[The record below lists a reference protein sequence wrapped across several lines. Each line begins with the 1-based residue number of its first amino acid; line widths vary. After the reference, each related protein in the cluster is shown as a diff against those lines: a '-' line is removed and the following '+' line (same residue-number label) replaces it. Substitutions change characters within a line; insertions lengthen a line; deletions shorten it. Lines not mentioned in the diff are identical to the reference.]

1 MQQDYETEF
10 FWRKKRLDPR
20 RRFNLLLLEYG
31 EIYYENLSVFQYPVP
46 NQYMKFV
53 QSDALKVKGRLHV
66 CSRSIIFEPAEV
78 KRPLL
83 KFPYKLLNSELEKF
97 PLKPEDIDHCSTI
110 ASGFATFRCSGYF
123 EMKDNDKVGPYKYI
137 DCDSSSNQAS
147 VEKTVIPESR
157 FIFALVHTD
166 STAFFL
172 TIKNLREELNK
183 SQRGEGLTTLSFQQ
197 SEQKSAKM
205 SAFDS
210 SQLLDFHE
218 QQLFPDLVNVTR
230 VGPLVLHP
238 GGIMV
243 TGSRIYFQPSNLNNI
258 GDLIQHFDVRKIKR
272 IFSRRYLLRQIGMEI
287 FFTDAGSGNDS
298 TKSLS
303 SVYFVFESNSA
314 RDNMVSII
322 EGLPSFPV
330 KAKDGSGSM
339 HAMTRKW
346 QLKEISNFDYLLYL
360 NSEADRS
367 FSDLTQY
374 PIMPHIIA
382 DYESKVLDLTKASS
396 FRDLTKPIGAL
407 NQQRLAFFKERYESM
422 SSVATE
428 ASSSGSTAFPPPFL
442 YGTHYSTPGYVLYY
456 LVRVAPEHMLCL
468 QNGKFD
474 AADRMFYSISGM
486 FSSCLSNPA
495 DLKELI
501 PEFFDGEGEFLS
513 NSECLN
519 LGRRHD
525 GDRVDDVELPPWAR
539 NPKDFIKK
547 CRQAL
552 ECKYVSER
560 LHHWID
566 LIFGYKQR
574 GEEALLADN
583 LFYHLTYEG
592 ALDLDNDSIENNG
605 KQSKQRI
612 MEREAIDVQIQ
623 EFGQTPKQLFSSPHP
638 TRVGTKEDVDD
649 LQSVKSPGKSVK
661 LSATAATN
669 SNSNS
674 NSDPGKIMKV
684 VSPSPT
690 ARSAKIEVTPSK
702 TPKGPLELLPIS
714 TPLIPAAKISP
725 SNQLKSNSDVK
736 PKLTVV
742 SSNGEDIN
750 PDNGNNKVTSS
761 GHVTSLSSSTDVRK
775 GSTGM
780 IHLGDDFRAEVTR
793 ELLVQRGLQDLHQ
806 SSEGSD
812 VSDLLVSGAL
822 VVQKKGAVQVENGKK
837 SGICDKNEDT
847 PIGSNKFTDGMFG
860 SGSSVMQSAAPLK
873 SRIQSL
879 WGTITDKTIS
889 IIRQDKSRTDSASFS
904 SKLGIEAEA
913 EAGAGT
919 LSIDLSEKKAST
931 PSSSDANSPVAHV
944 SNKGTLNCVNN
955 NYHNRNTSLNQPLAT
970 KNTNNGVNGGSSEIE
985 RIDLQLWMEHQFPKG
1000 APITSL
1006 SALQVSS
1013 SISDVSLLICAIT
1026 KDATLTILT
1035 ADFNHPA
1042 LIKSATE
1049 ESTKSFNAGGGEGG
1063 GGLGGGWQSISE
1075 KEDYTDDGQTKDG
1088 VRLISF
1094 RHRHTFNASG
1104 DSAALD
1110 LISRPLGFLP
1120 TMFTTAF
1127 MNSQDTLHFPFPC
1140 CCKLSQD
1147 ATKVSVF
1154 SQKGQDCHLL
1164 RYYLIKLSNY
1174 FTLIVSHLLRN
1185 IIAKPTMTLYFL
1197 HQLIYLFES
1206 YLICHI
1212 TVFHIPATQ
1221 CPMRSSSIRVLSAR
1235 SAVQH
1240 RTQPRRR
1247 AHHSEDGESV

>member
-1 MQQDYETEF
+1 MQQDYETEY

-83 KFPYKLLNSELEKF
+83 KFPYKLLTSDLEKF

-123 EMKDNDKVGPYKYI
+123 EMKDNDKIGPYKYI
-137 DCDSSSNQAS
+137 DCDSSGNQAS
-147 VEKTVIPESR
+147 VEKIVIPESR

-172 TIKNLREELNK
+172 TIRNLREELNK

-210 SQLLDFHE
+210 SQLLDFQE

-287 FFTDAGSGNDS
+287 FFTDTGSGGDS

-322 EGLPSFPV
+322 EGLPSFPD

-513 NSECLN
+513 NNECLN

-605 KQSKQRI
+605 KQTKQRI

-661 LSATAATN
+661 LSSTNTTTNSN

-690 ARSAKIEVTPSK
+690 ARAAKIEVTPTITSK
-702 TPKGPLELLPIS
+702 APSELLQIS

-725 SNQLKSNSDVK
+725 SNQLKSSVDVK
-736 PKLTVV
+736 PKLNVA
-742 SSNGEDIN
+742 SSNDEDIN

-761 GHVTSLSSSTDVRK
+761 AHVAPLSSSTDVRK

-806 SSEGSD
+806 PSEGSN

-822 VVQKKGAVQVENGKK
+822 VVQKKGAVQVENGRK
-837 SGICDKNEDT
+837 SDVCTKNEDT

-879 WGTITDKTIS
+879 WGSITDKTIS
-889 IIRQDKSRTDSASFS
+889 IIRQDKSASSS
-904 SKLGIEAEA
+904 SKSGTGTGAEA
-913 EAGAGT
+913 EG
-919 LSIDLSEKKAST
+919 LSIDLST
-931 PSSSDANSPVAHV
+931 PSSSSANSPVANM
-944 SNKGTLNCVNN
+944 SNRGMLNTVHN
-955 NYHNRNTSLNQPLAT
+955 NYHNSNSSFNQPSST
-970 KNTNNGVNGGSSEIE
+970 KNMNNDVTIGSSDIE

-1035 ADFNHPA
+1035 ADFNHPV
-1042 LIKSATE
+1042 LMKSATE
-1049 ESTKSFNAGGGEGG
+1049 ESTKSLSAGGGEGG
-1063 GGLGGGWQSISE
+1063 GEGEGGGGWQSISE

-1140 CCKLSQD
+1140 RCKLSQD

-1164 RYYLIKLSNY
+1164 RYFSVKLLNS
-1174 FTLIVSHLLRN
+1174 FTLSYH
-1185 IIAKPTMTLYFL
+1185 TYFV
-1197 HQLIYLFES
+1197 
-1206 YLICHI
+1206 
-1212 TVFHIPATQ
+1212 T
-1221 CPMRSSSIRVLSAR
+1221 
-1235 SAVQH
+1235 
-1240 RTQPRRR
+1240 
-1247 AHHSEDGESV
+1247 

>member
-1 MQQDYETEF
+1 MQHDYETEF

-46 NQYMKFV
+46 NQYMKFAE
-53 QSDALKVKGRLHV
+53 SDALKVKGRLHV

-83 KFPYKLLNSELEKF
+83 KFPYKLITTELEKF
-97 PLKPEDIDHCSTI
+97 PLKPEEVQQCSTI

-123 EMKDNDKVGPYKYI
+123 EMKDNDKVGPYRYI
-137 DCDSSSNQAS
+137 DCDSSSNQAAL
-147 VEKTVIPESR
+147 EKNVSPESR

-166 STAFFL
+166 SSAFFL
-172 TIKNLREELNK
+172 TTKNLREELIK

-197 SEQKSAKM
+197 SDQKSAKLA
-205 SAFDS
+205 AFDS
-210 SQLLDFHE
+210 SQLLDFNE
-218 QQLFPDLVNVTR
+218 KQLFPDLVNVTR

-238 GGIMV
+238 GGLMV
-243 TGSRIYFQPSNLNNI
+243 TGNRIYFQPSNLNNI

-287 FFTDAGSGNDS
+287 FFTDTGSGSDS
-298 TKSLS
+298 SKSVS

-314 RDNMVSII
+314 RDHMVSII
-322 EGLPSFPV
+322 EGLPHFPD
-330 KAKDGSGSM
+330 KAKDGSESV

-382 DYESKVLDLTKASS
+382 DYESKALDLTKAST
-396 FRDLTKPIGAL
+396 FRDLSKPIGAL
-407 NQQRLAFFKERYESM
+407 NPQRLSFFKERYESM

-513 NSECLN
+513 NNECLN

-547 CRQAL
+547 SRQAL

-574 GEEALLADN
+574 GQEAFLADN

-592 ALDLDNDSIENNG
+592 ALDLDKDDGDKNG
-605 KQSKQRI
+605 KLSKQRI

-638 TRVGTKEDVDD
+638 TRFGTKEDVDD
-649 LQSVKSPGKSVK
+649 MQSIKSAVK
-661 LSATAATN
+661 TAAKPSTMTI
-669 SNSNS
+669 SI
-674 NSDPGKIMKV
+674 DAGKISKTASPTAKV
-684 VSPSPT
+684 EKVLKVVQVEVSPS
-690 ARSAKIEVTPSK
+690 RK
-702 TPKGPLELLPIS
+702 PKGPVELSSSS
-714 TPLIPAAKISP
+714 TPQIPTANISP
-725 SNQLKSNSDVK
+725 TNNGRSSIDTKGKSIVE
-736 PKLTVV
+736 
-742 SSNGEDIN
+742 SSSGEDVN
-750 PDNGNNKVTSS
+750 SNNGTNTVTSS
-761 GHVTSLSSSTDVRK
+761 ALATTSSNMEGRKSSS
-775 GSTGM
+775 GM
-780 IHLGDDFRAEVTR
+780 ILLGDDFRAEVTR
-793 ELLVQRGLQDLHQ
+793 ELLVQRGLQDRQ
-806 SSEGSD
+806 QVEGLS
-812 VSDLLVSGAL
+812 VTDLMLSGAL
-822 VVQKKGAVQVENGKK
+822 VVQKKGAIRDEMK
-837 SGICDKNEDT
+837 SETHYRTEDNSNSSNT
-847 PIGSNKFTDGMFG
+847 FKDEMDGPGSP
-860 SGSSVMQSAAPLK
+860 VVQSAVPLK
-873 SRIQSL
+873 SRMQSL
-879 WGTITDKTIS
+879 WGSITDKTIS
-889 IIRQDKSRTDSASFS
+889 IIRPDKSRTDSTFVPSRTGIRAGSIS
-904 SKLGIEAEA
+904 SMEDKV
-913 EAGAGT
+913 
-919 LSIDLSEKKAST
+919 SV
-931 PSSSDANSPVAHV
+931 PSSSDASSPV
-944 SNKGTLNCVNN
+944 SYMRGKGMPNNNNN
-955 NYHNRNTSLNQPLAT
+955 NY
-970 KNTNNGVNGGSSEIE
+970 NTNNGNGLYNQPSVIDTNDDDVIIGTSEIE
-985 RIDLQLWMEHQFPKG
+985 RIDLQLWMEHQLPKG
-1000 APITSL
+1000 LPITGL

-1013 SISDVSLLICAIT
+1013 STSDVSLLLCAIT
-1026 KDATLTILT
+1026 KDATLTIVT

-1042 LIKSATE
+1042 VQKVPPKDSVKDLHV
-1049 ESTKSFNAGGGEGG
+1049 G
-1063 GGLGGGWQSISE
+1063 GGGWQSISE
-1075 KEDYTDDGQTKDG
+1075 KEDTSDDNQRNDTVK
-1088 VRLISF
+1088 LISF

-1110 LISRPLGFLP
+1110 MISRPLGFLP

-1127 MNSQDTLHFPFPC
+1127 LSSQGSLNFPFPC

-1147 ATKVSVF
+1147 ATKLSVF
-1154 SQKGQDCHLL
+1154 SQRGHDCHLL
-1164 RYYLIKLSNY
+1164 RYQSVCILFN
-1174 FTLIVSHLLRN
+1174 LIV
-1185 IIAKPTMTLYFL
+1185 
-1197 HQLIYLFES
+1197 
-1206 YLICHI
+1206 
-1212 TVFHIPATQ
+1212 
-1221 CPMRSSSIRVLSAR
+1221 
-1235 SAVQH
+1235 
-1240 RTQPRRR
+1240 
-1247 AHHSEDGESV
+1247 